1 MENKSKDGTKT
12 NRMFFVAVSISLLMI
27 LIACIVVYPQVIPQD
42 IENQLAEIQEDTT
55 VLEETTTIE
64 YNQVDNKALD
74 IPKETEA
81 TTEQSVV
88 TEDTI
93 ETTETSVETVV
104 KNTQSTS
111 AIMPIVDGEVINEFS
126 NGELVKSATSGIWQT
141 HNGMDIGAEVNTPV
155 QAIDDGTITKVYEDA
170 LLGICVTIDHQDYTA
185 NYCNLD
191 KGVLVTEG
199 DVITKGTIIGTV
211 GNTSVSE
218 SALESHL
225 HFEVLKGGKY
235 INPLDVLQ

>member
-1 MENKSKDGTKT
+1 
-12 NRMFFVAVSISLLMI
+12 
-27 LIACIVVYPQVIPQD
+27 
-42 IENQLAEIQEDTT
+42 